1 MQEETEDSEEF
12 DMFITRTIS
21 GAALLVLIIGAI
33 IFGGTVWLGL
43 LGLLSIIA
51 LYEMLK
57 TLKLDKTAFAWVA
70 YISCLLLYGI
80 LWSSH
85 FELVLLVL
93 IVYFIA
99 IMTIYVIKWPSYEV
113 TDIAKALFSFFYA
126 AFILSFMYQIRMM
139 DNGIYYMWLVFISA
153 WGSDTCAYLV
163 GILIGKHKVPS
174 TLSPKKTI
182 EGCVGGVVG
191 AGIIGFIYGNILS
204 DITLGIIF
212 ASICMIGSVI
222 SQIGDLA
229 ASAVKRNMDIK
240 DYGKI
245 IPGHGG
251 IMDRFDSIIFVTPI
265 IYAILYVM
273 KSFDIVIT
281 LM

>member
-1 MQEETEDSEEF
+1 MPEETDDSEEY

-21 GAALLVLIIGAI
+21 GAILLILIIGAI
-33 IFGGTVWLGL
+33 LFGGPVWLVL
-43 LGLLSIIA
+43 LGLLSIMA

-70 YISCLLLYGI
+70 YFACLLLYGI
-80 LWSSH
+80 LWSSR

-113 TDIAKALFSFFYA
+113 TDISKALFSFFYA

-182 EGCVGGVVG
+182 EGCIGGVVG
-191 AGIIGFIYGNILS
+191 AGIIGFVSNIIIALIQCINLSNKCYLLKKCTKSCFLIILFVCSFSYGYIL
-204 DITLGIIF
+204 
-212 ASICMIGSVI
+212 VI
-222 SQIGDLA
+222 D
-229 ASAVKRNMDIK
+229 M
-240 DYGKI
+240 
-245 IPGHGG
+245 
-251 IMDRFDSIIFVTPI
+251 
-265 IYAILYVM
+265 
-273 KSFDIVIT
+273 
-281 LM
+281 

>member
-1 MQEETEDSEEF
+1 MPEETDDSEEY

-21 GAALLVLIIGAI
+21 GAILLILIIGAI
-33 IFGGTVWLGL
+33 LFGGPVWLVL
-43 LGLLSIIA
+43 LGLLSIMA

-70 YISCLLLYGI
+70 YFACLLLYGI
-80 LWSSH
+80 LWSSR

-113 TDIAKALFSFFYA
+113 TDISKALFSFFYA

-182 EGCVGGVVG
+182 EGCIGGVVG
-191 AGIIGFIYGNILS
+191 AGIIGFVYGNILS
-204 DITLGIIF
+204 DIILGIVF
-212 ASICMIGSVI
+212 ASICMTGSII

>member
-1 MQEETEDSEEF
+1 MREETEDSGEY
-12 DMFITRTIS
+12 DMFVTRTIS
-21 GAALLVLIIGAI
+21 GAVLLVLMIGGI
-33 IFGGTVWLGL
+33 IFGGTVWLVL
-43 LGLLSIIA
+43 LGLLSLVA

-57 TLKLDKTAFAWVA
+57 TLKLDKTAFMWAA
-70 YISCLLLYGI
+70 YIACVLLYCMLLLDHFDLI
-80 LWSSH
+80 LI
-85 FELVLLVL
+85 VL

-113 TDIAKALFSFFYA
+113 TDISKALFSFFYA
-126 AFILSFMYQIRMM
+126 AFILSFMYQIRVMN
-139 DNGIYYMWLVFISA
+139 NGIYYMWLVFISA

-182 EGCVGGVVG
+182 EGCIGGVIG

-204 DITLGIIF
+204 DISLAVIF
-212 ASICMIGSVI
+212 ASICMAGSIV

-251 IMDRFDSIIFVTPI
+251 VMDRFDSIIFVTPV
-265 IYAILYVM
+265 IYAILYIL

>member
-1 MQEETEDSEEF
+1 
-12 DMFITRTIS
+12 
-21 GAALLVLIIGAI
+21 
-33 IFGGTVWLGL
+33 
-43 LGLLSIIA
+43 
-51 LYEMLK
+51 
-57 TLKLDKTAFAWVA
+57 
-70 YISCLLLYGI
+70 
-80 LWSSH
+80 
-85 FELVLLVL
+85 
-93 IVYFIA
+93 
-99 IMTIYVIKWPSYEV
+99 
-113 TDIAKALFSFFYA
+113 
-126 AFILSFMYQIRMM
+126 
-139 DNGIYYMWLVFISA
+139 MWLVFISA

-182 EGCVGGVVG
+182 EGCIGGVVG
-191 AGIIGFIYGNILS
+191 AGIIGFVYGNILS
-204 DITLGIIF
+204 DIILGIVF
-212 ASICMIGSVI
+212 ASICMTGSII